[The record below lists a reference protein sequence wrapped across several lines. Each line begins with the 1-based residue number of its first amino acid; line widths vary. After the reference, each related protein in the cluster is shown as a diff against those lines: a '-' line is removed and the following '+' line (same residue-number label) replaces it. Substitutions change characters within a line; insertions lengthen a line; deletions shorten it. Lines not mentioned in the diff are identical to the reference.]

1 VILSGGIGNMDDV
14 RQVIEQRHP
23 GVEGLIIGKAI
34 YRGRVDLE
42 ELFRIDA

>member
-1 VILSGGIGNMDDV
+1 
-14 RQVIEQRHP
+14 
-23 GVEGLIIGKAI
+23 VEGLIIGKAI